1 MFVQIKR
8 RQAANRKIK
17 KRSEQ
22 FTEYDGK
29 KKKKNAASLVPEK
42 CKTVK

>member
-29 KKKKNAASLVPEK
+29 KKKNAASLVPEK
-42 CKTVK
+42 CKTVI